1 MTENQKGRGTAPLPG
16 EGALIAGEGPSGFV
30 ALVGKPN
37 VGKSTLL
44 NTILGEK
51 VAIVS
56 HKPQTTRNRI
66 LGVYTSSKGQ
76 IVFLDTP
83 GIHQPIHKLNEY
95 MVEVALATLK
105 EVDIIVLIIDGAR
118 GITQEDKM
126 AMERVFSLG
135 KDKPVV
141 GVVNK
146 IDLIK
151 PQEVE
156 RLLREL
162 ESQGSFT
169 RVLALSALT
178 GEGVDTLLDTLLSLL
193 PIGPFYYPPDMITDQ
208 PEEFWI
214 AEIIR
219 EKIFLFTHQEI
230 PYSTAVVVEEIR
242 EKGNILIIEA
252 IIYVERSSQKG
263 IIIGQKGQMLKKIG
277 EAAREELERF
287 LGVKV
292 YLNLWVKVKEKWRKK
307 EGALRELGYRRPK
320 K

>member
-1 MTENQKGRGTAPLPG
+1 MENTQNRM
-16 EGALIAGEGPSGFV
+16 EGSLISSQGPSGFV
-30 ALVGKPN
+30 SLVGKPN

-44 NTILGEK
+44 NSILGEK

-83 GIHQPIHKLNEY
+83 GIHQPLHKLNEY
-95 MVEVALATLK
+95 MVDVALGSLK
-105 EVDIIVLIIDGAR
+105 EVDVIVLITDGTR
-118 GITQEDKM
+118 GITQEDRL
-126 AMERVFSLG
+126 ALERVFSLG
-135 KDKPVV
+135 RDKPVV

-146 IDLIK
+146 TDLLK
-151 PQEVE
+151 PEEKERRIQELQTQ
-156 RLLREL
+156 RP
-162 ESQGSFT
+162 FT

-178 GEGVDTLLDTLLSLL
+178 GEGVDTLIDTLLSLL
-193 PIGPFYYPPDMITDQ
+193 PIGPYFYPPDMITDQ

-219 EKIFLFTHQEI
+219 EKIYLFTHQEI
-230 PYSTAVVVEEIR
+230 PYSTAVVVEEIK
-242 EKGNILIIEA
+242 EKKNILVVEA
-252 IIYVERSSQKG
+252 IIYVERTSQKG

-287 LGVKV
+287 LGIKV

-307 EGALRELGYRRPK
+307 EGALRELGYRRPPRVSS
-320 K
+320 

>member
-1 MTENQKGRGTAPLPG
+1 MENTQNRM
-16 EGALIAGEGPSGFV
+16 EGSLISSQGPSGFV
-30 ALVGKPN
+30 SLVGKPN

-44 NTILGEK
+44 NSILGEK

-83 GIHQPIHKLNEY
+83 GIHQPLHKLNEY
-95 MVEVALATLK
+95 MVDVALGSLK
-105 EVDIIVLIIDGAR
+105 EVDVIVLITDGTR
-118 GITQEDKM
+118 GITQEDRL
-126 AMERVFSLG
+126 ALERVFSLG
-135 KDKPVV
+135 RDKPVV

-146 IDLIK
+146 TDLLK
-151 PQEVE
+151 PEEKERRIQE
-156 RLLREL
+156 LQTQ
-162 ESQGSFT
+162 SPFT

-178 GEGVDTLLDTLLSLL
+178 GEGVDTLIDTLLSLL
-193 PIGPFYYPPDMITDQ
+193 PIGPYFYPPDMITDQ

-219 EKIFLFTHQEI
+219 EKIYLFTHQEI
-230 PYSTAVVVEEIR
+230 PYSTAVVVEEIK
-242 EKGNILIIEA
+242 EKKNILVVEA
-252 IIYVERSSQKG
+252 IIYVERTSQKG

-287 LGVKV
+287 LGIKV

-307 EGALRELGYRRPK
+307 EGALRELGYRRPPRVSS
-320 K
+320 